1 MISIENMRNRSIERP
16 GGSSII
22 AQFDADVG
30 ALKLHGCSIIR
41 HQDGFTKVALPAGR
55 TRRAV
60 SIIDPAFEDEFRSAA
75 LRAYGATAEPAPL
88 CESVEDALNMAG
100 I

>member
-1 MISIENMRNRSIERP
+1 MISIKNMRNRSIERP

-41 HQDGFTKVALPAGR
+41 HRDGFIRVALPAGR
-55 TRRAV
+55 TRKAV
-60 SIIDPAFEDEFRSAA
+60 SIIDPALEEEFRSAA
-75 LRAYGATAEPAPL
+75 LSAYGATTARAPL
-88 CESVEDALNMAG
+88 CDSVEDALTMAG